1 MPTVVAFAGSQ
12 LGFVN
17 ISTTVRAENLY
28 FVGAIIANSL
38 FLNNHAVNVP
48 EVVKV

>member
-1 MPTVVAFAGSQ
+1 
-12 LGFVN
+12 
-17 ISTTVRAENLY
+17 
-28 FVGAIIANSL
+28 VGAIIANSL